1 MASALRVNELTLQ
14 DVQSWLKNGVIG
26 KDEVYVRRAGM
37 EHTPLYKAVKHGDT
51 IQVRRL
57 LSEGAD
63 PNETWG
69 RFGTILSDAATRGH
83 TPILRLLL
91 EAGAKPTSDA
101 VQAAA
106 FGNHVRAVR
115 LLLKA
120 GAAVDAEGSET
131 PLLNALHWSGLS
143 REQQEKLRILLREAG
158 GRELS
163 DWYLRWR
170 WQLRYGW
177 RWRLRRWLYCLNRRS
192 A

>member
-1 MASALRVNELTLQ
+1 
-14 DVQSWLKNGVIG
+14 
-26 KDEVYVRRAGM
+26 M

-63 PNETWG
+63 PNESWG
-69 RFGTILSDAATRGH
+69 RFGTILSVAAALGH

-91 EAGAKPTSDA
+91 EAGAKPTSYA

-106 FGNHVRAVR
+106 FGNHGKAVR
-115 LLLKA
+115 LLLAA
-120 GAAVDAEGSET
+120 GAPVDAGWGQT

-143 REQQEKLRILLREAG
+143 AEQQEKLRRLLREGG
-158 GRELS
+158 GRELPA
-163 DWYLRWR
+163 WYLRWR

-177 RWRLRRWLYCLNRRS
+177 RWRLRRWLHSRGVR
-192 A
+192 